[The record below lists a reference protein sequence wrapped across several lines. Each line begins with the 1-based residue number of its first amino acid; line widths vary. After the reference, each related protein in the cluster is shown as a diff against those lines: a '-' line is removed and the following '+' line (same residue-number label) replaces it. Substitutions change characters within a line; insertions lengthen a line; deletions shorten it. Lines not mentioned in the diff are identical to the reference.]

1 MTDPI
6 RLGIFGWP
14 VAHSKSPQM
23 HEAAARALGLELRYE
38 RFGVAPAGLQ
48 ESVRQQHEAAIDG
61 YNLTVPHKE
70 AIMTLVDEV
79 APTAQAIGAVNTVV
93 RTDGRYVGHNTD
105 APGLVR
111 SLEEAGVRL
120 AEARVVVLGAGG
132 AARAAVVGLSRA
144 GAEEVTVLSRRP
156 EQSEA
161 LCNSLAKQV
170 DCKLGA
176 APLSEASWYF
186 ETATLLVQATSAT
199 LESNAGA
206 ADFAAALPIDAL
218 PAEAAVLDMVYKP
231 LKTPV
236 LARAEQRGLAIVDGL
251 GMLLHQGAI
260 AFEMWTDRFDGRRD
274 VSFAELLA
282 QVDLDGAAK
291 SRHGRVVVLVLEWVL
306 ERRTELLDH
315 HEAEADHDDGENLDG
330 PDVPVGAEKRDRD
343 RDGAEP
349 HEAPRNETN
358 LVRERGLLDALAA
371 ALGVVETIECRVELH
386 QQHLLGSVGADHLGK
401 SLRLRVI
408 EARRLVHVAL
418 ELAQLVGAQE
428 WRELL
433 PCALL
438 SQREA

>member
-1 MTDPI
+1 MSDPI

-23 HEAAARALGLELRYE
+23 HEAAARALGVDLRYE
-38 RFGVAPAGLQ
+38 RFGVAPPGLQ

-79 APTAQAIGAVNTVV
+79 TP
-93 RTDGRYVGHNTD
+93 
-105 APGLVR
+105 
-111 SLEEAGVRL
+111 GVRL

-144 GAEEVTVLSRRP
+144 GAADVTVLSRRP

-161 LCNSLAKQV
+161 LCNSLAKQI
-170 DCKLGA
+170 DCNLEA

-218 PAEAAVLDMVYKP
+218 PAEAAVLDMVYEP
-231 LKTPV
+231 LKTSV

-260 AFEMWTDRFDGRRD
+260 AFEMWTGFEPPLD
-274 VSFAELLA
+274 VMRS
-282 QVDLDGAAK
+282 
-291 SRHGRVVVLVLEWVL
+291 
-306 ERRTELLDH
+306 
-315 HEAEADHDDGENLDG
+315 
-330 PDVPVGAEKRDRD
+330 
-343 RDGAEP
+343 
-349 HEAPRNETN
+349 
-358 LVRERGLLDALAA
+358 ALK
-371 ALGVVETIECRVELH
+371 G
-386 QQHLLGSVGADHLGK
+386 
-401 SLRLRVI
+401 
-408 EARRLVHVAL
+408 
-418 ELAQLVGAQE
+418 
-428 WRELL
+428 
-433 PCALL
+433 
-438 SQREA
+438 